1 MEELELVLEVLER
14 GLNHMETLGFLNDWV
29 VIIDLKVLNENEPGL
44 AGVLNNVVFEVELL
58 LFVDVVVVV
67 MVLSE
72 SFDGVVKVRP
82 RNWVD
87 SVAELVVKVPN
98 FL

>member
-14 GLNHMETLGFLNDWV
+14 GLNHMETLGFLNGRV
-29 VIIDLKVLNENEPGL
+29 VIVDLKVLNENEPGL

-67 MVLSE
+67 VVVVLSK
-72 SFDGVVKVRP
+72 SFDGVEKVGP
-82 RNWVD
+82 RN
-87 SVAELVVKVPN
+87 
-98 FL
+98 

>member
-14 GLNHMETLGFLNDWV
+14 GLNHMETLGFLNGRV
-29 VIIDLKVLNENEPGL
+29 VIVDLIVLNENEPGL

-72 SFDGVVKVRP
+72 SFDGVEKVRP
-82 RNWVD
+82 RN
-87 SVAELVVKVPN
+87 
-98 FL
+98 